1 MNTRETGSEAESF
14 AAEWLAKQGW
24 EILDRNFCMKGGEL
38 DIIAKKGDILAFVEV
53 RSWDHA
59 FWDGGTPLETIHPA
73 KIKHI
78 IKTAIYYMQSRKIHI
93 QDFNI
98 RFDVAGLI
106 KKDDGTF
113 DIDYIEAAFDATG
126 Y

>member
-1 MNTRETGSEAESF
+1 MNTRESGAEAESF
-14 AAEWLAKQGW
+14 AAEWLIKKGW
-24 EILDRNFCMKGGEL
+24 TILDRNFCMKGGEL
-38 DIIAKKGDILAFVEV
+38 DIIAKKDDTLAFVEV
-53 RSWDHA
+53 RSWDHQ
-59 FWDGGTPLETIHPA
+59 FWDGGTPLETINPA

-78 IKTAIYYMQSRKIHI
+78 IKTATYYIQSKRMHF

-106 KKDDGTF
+106 KKEDGSF
-113 DIDYIEAAFDATG
+113 DINYIEAAFDATG

>member
-1 MNTRETGSEAESF
+1 MNTRESGAEAESF
-14 AAEWLAKQGW
+14 TADWLMKQGW
-24 EILDRNFCMKGGEL
+24 EILDRNFFMKGGEL
-38 DIIAKKGDILAFVEV
+38 DIVARKDDTLAFVEV
-53 RSWDHA
+53 RSWDHQ

-78 IKTAIYYMQSRKIHI
+78 IKTATYYIKNKRLKM

-106 KKDDGTF
+106 KKEDGAF
-113 DIDYIEAAFDATG
+113 DIDYIEAAFDTTG